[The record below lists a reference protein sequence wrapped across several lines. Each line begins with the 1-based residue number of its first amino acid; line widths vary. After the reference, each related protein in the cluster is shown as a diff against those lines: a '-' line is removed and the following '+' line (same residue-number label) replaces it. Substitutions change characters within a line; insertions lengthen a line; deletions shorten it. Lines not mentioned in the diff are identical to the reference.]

1 MSYHYTFIRMVK
13 IQKTGNTKSWQR
25 CEIKM
30 FICYWWKWKWWKPLK
45 TVWQLLTKSYHMT
58 YNCTPSYLPKWT
70 ENFCTYMFVAAL
82 FIIIQNWEQPRCP
95 SIGEWVS
102 KLWYSPPMEYYS
114 VIKKKWRNF
123 KCKLLSERSQS
134 EKATDNTIPN
144 TWHFRNGKTIETVK
158 KISDYQSFRQRE
170 RKDE

>member
-1 MSYHYTFIRMVK
+1 MNRHLTKEDIQMGNKHVKPCSTSFFIREFQIKTMSYHYTFIRMVR

-70 ENFCTYMFVAAL
+70 ENFCTFMFVAAL

-114 VIKKKWRNF
+114 VIKKMEE
-123 KCKLLSERSQS
+123 L
-134 EKATDNTIPN
+134 
-144 TWHFRNGKTIETVK
+144 
-158 KISDYQSFRQRE
+158 
-170 RKDE
+170 